1 MKPDRMKIVCAFS
14 EGPGIGLGHRRR
26 VEGLARQLAALGFS
40 VDARVLDAETDDGAV
55 AGDGAVTG
63 EIVLVD
69 SYLVRA
75 DDRARVRGDLVVAI
89 DDLQRDL
96 AVDLVVDPDP
106 GADARVHAAAG
117 AVVAGAPYALVD
129 ARLRDLVPAPV
140 GAEVDRVLVTTG
152 GTDSEGIGARIAV
165 DLAGALPSVRV
176 RHVVGPWG
184 RGADDARVESVD
196 APDGLGPEIA
206 ASDIVVTAGGVSM
219 LEACC
224 LGRPVVAFS
233 IAVGQDR
240 SLHGAAQV
248 GAVRAADVD
257 SAAQVTRAL
266 AHDRADR
273 QRLSEA
279 AQILIDGQ
287 GSARVAAIIAGMA
300 RQGVHAR

>member
-1 MKPDRMKIVCAFS
+1 M
-14 EGPGIGLGHRRR
+14 
-26 VEGLARQLAALGFS
+26 
-40 VDARVLDAETDDGAV
+40 
-55 AGDGAVTG
+55 
-63 EIVLVD
+63 
-69 SYLVRA
+69 
-75 DDRARVRGDLVVAI
+75 
-89 DDLQRDL
+89 
-96 AVDLVVDPDP
+96 
-106 GADARVHAAAG
+106 
-117 AVVAGAPYALVD
+117 
-129 ARLRDLVPAPV
+129 
-140 GAEVDRVLVTTG
+140 LVTTG
-152 GTDSEGIGARIAV
+152 GTDSAGIGARIAV
-165 DLAGALPSVRV
+165 ELADALPAVRI

-248 GAVRAADVD
+248 GAVRAADVE
-257 SAAQVTRAL
+257 SAALVTRAL
-266 AHDRADR
+266 VHDRAGR

-279 AQILIDGQ
+279 AQTLIDGQ

-300 RQGVHAR
+300 RHGVHAR